1 MRRTASAFVN
11 WITAGLVAVLA
22 VCYLRPFFNGMKRS
36 RNDHRLAGKKRGE
49 KRRVTFCSAEGA
61 GAPAKKAR
69 TEAAAAKRAGE
80 VDRREKTRAA
90 EAKKVAAA
98 ERRSI
103 EKRRAAAAA
112 KKATLE
118 VAAAAKRVR
127 AKAAAVKRENET
139 AEKTKAAEAK
149 KVATEEAA
157 AAKQAQLMPAMSYKG
172 WRDDADAIERMHI
185 ECPEEV
191 PGALRTMRR
200 KQQLHD
206 GDRSHRYIQKLDA
219 LTPTLTYPGWE
230 KDARAIEWP
239 QAPQGCSIF
248 FGGPLGDRNH
258 RFDYKLE
265 SMRSKQQDSVRGPS
279 SPSRS
284 HENLRNLDK
293 IVAKFELVPAVAYKA
308 WRDDADAIERMH
320 IDHPNRVPDALRTMR
335 RKQQL
340 HTGDRSHRYIRKL
353 DALTPTLTYS
363 AWEEDARELEWPQ
376 PKGSRMG
383 LGTFFALCVRGEDID
398 AGLERMRRKQ
408 DIVCGRSHKNLR
420 KLDEISAYLE
430 RVPAAKYKDWQLDAD
445 AIEHLYI
452 ECPHSVSAALRTML
466 RKQQLQIGDR
476 SHQYIRKLDALIPTL
491 TYSGWEGDVSELEW
505 PQAGLSG
512 LSLSVTTRDFDTK
525 LERMRRKQD
534 SVGGRSHANLRN
546 LDEAVARLARGMQI
560 PPSSAPSSNSASSS
574 VLWDAKELPIESL
587 IECILGGKTCALSCL
602 GLQPGLCHPPEEIR
616 TQFKVLAL
624 RVHPDK
630 ESHPRAEEAFVVVRA
645 AYERLSRHSA

>member
-1 MRRTASAFVN
+1 MPRTASAFVS
-11 WITAGLVAVLA
+11 WFTGGLLGVLA
-22 VCYLRPFFNGMKRS
+22 CRFFGPFLNGMKRW
-36 RNDHRLAGKKRGE
+36 RNDDRLAGKKRGE
-49 KRRVTFCSAEGA
+49 KRRVTFCSSQVAD
-61 GAPAKKAR
+61 APAKKAR
-69 TEAAAAKRAGE
+69 GEAAAAKRAGE
-80 VDRREKTRAA
+80 ADESEKTKAA
-90 EAKKVAAA
+90 KAKAKT
-98 ERRSI
+98 
-103 EKRRAAAAA
+103 KAAAAA
-112 KKATLE
+112 VAQKATLE
-118 VAAAAKRVR
+118 AAAAAEKARAEAAAAKR
-127 AKAAAVKRENET
+127 ENEA

-149 KVATEEAA
+149 KVAAEEAT
-157 AAKQAQLMPAMSYKG
+157 AAKQAQL
-172 WRDDADAIERMHI
+172 
-185 ECPEEV
+185 
-191 PGALRTMRR
+191 
-200 KQQLHD
+200 
-206 GDRSHRYIQKLDA
+206 
-219 LTPTLTYPGWE
+219 
-230 KDARAIEWP
+230 
-239 QAPQGCSIF
+239 
-248 FGGPLGDRNH
+248 
-258 RFDYKLE
+258 
-265 SMRSKQQDSVRGPS
+265 
-279 SPSRS
+279 
-284 HENLRNLDK
+284 
-293 IVAKFELVPAVAYKA
+293 VPAVSYKD
-308 WRDDADAIERMH
+308 WRHDADAIERMH
-320 IDHPNRVPDALRTMR
+320 IDYPSWVPDALSTMR

-602 GLQPGLCHPPEEIR
+602 GMQPGLSHPPEEIR
-616 TQFKVLAL
+616 ARFKVLAL

-630 ESHPRAEEAFVVVRA
+630 ETHPRAEEAFVVVRA